1 LLNDYKDVKRL
12 SEKAVLESISDSG
25 GIITTIARRL
35 HVNWNTARTYCN
47 KWESTRQA
55 LQEEVETT
63 LDIAEMGIINAI
75 KNGDTNTIK
84 WYLSTKGKHRGY
96 TTEVL
101 ENLKTDTEPLHII
114 FTDQDGNGLFNA
126 DNVEINTPGIPAT

>member
-1 LLNDYKDVKRL
+1 MKRL

-63 LDIAEMGIINAI
+63 LDIAEIGIINAI

-84 WYLSTKGKHRGY
+84 WYLSTKGKNRGY
-96 TTEVL
+96 TTEVMA
-101 ENLKTDTEPLHII
+101 EVKTDTEPLHII
-114 FTDQDGNGLFNA
+114 FTDQDGNELFNA
-126 DNVEINTPGIPAT
+126 DNVEINTPGTPAT